1 MYSNNHLKGS
11 SVAYRV
17 LITFLAL
24 LLAPFAPDAGAA
36 NAEAGFT
43 VQPDKCIALHQG
55 QVCYQD
61 LEFNWQTPAGAEY
74 CLYEVSQPQAVV
86 CWTGEQLRSH
96 NFEFASAASTLY
108 QIRMMGSDVV
118 LSEVTVEVA
127 WVYRANRKSFTRW
140 RLF

>member
-1 MYSNNHLKGS
+1 MYSNYSQGS
-11 SVAYRV
+11 GVALRIF
-17 LITFLAL
+17 LTFIAI
-24 LLAPFAPDAGAA
+24 LLAPLVPKVWAA

-61 LEFNWQTPAGAEY
+61 LEFNWQTPGGTEY
-74 CLYEVSQPQAVV
+74 CLYEIPKPEAVV
-86 CWTGEQLRSH
+86 CWIGEQLVSH
-96 NFEFASAASTLY
+96 KLEFASATSTLF
-108 QIRMMGSDVV
+108 QIRTRGSDVL

-127 WVYRANRKSFTRW
+127 WVYRANRKSFSRW